1 MADMNFEGIGRFIY
15 GAARYGGDMDDVKNW
30 IADDLEMPCPAPGD
44 DSAALGMYRA
54 FSAKYPDD
62 DSLRES
68 YERFME
74 VLKSRSMK
82 R

>member
-1 MADMNFEGIGRFIY
+1 MADTNYEVIGRFIY
-15 GAARYGGDMDDVKNW
+15 GAARYGGDMNDVKNW

-54 FSAKYPDD
+54 FSAKYLDD

-74 VLKSRSMK
+74 VLESRSVK